1 MSVRVH
7 ARCLIRVLCPLS
19 VTIACAMFV
28 GNTVVNG
35 ASPQSH
41 QEHRMTLLEA
51 EIVKLDARQRI
62 VEDHILER
70 LVRLQE
76 TVDRWGKNLQ

>member
-1 MSVRVH
+1 MSVRLHTRRLV
-7 ARCLIRVLCPLS
+7 RVLCPLS
-19 VTIACAMFV
+19 VTLACAMFV
-28 GNTVVNG
+28 GNTAVNG

-41 QEHRMTLLEA
+41 QERRITMLEA

-70 LVRLQE
+70 LVGLQE
-76 TVDRWGKNLQ
+76 TVDRLGKRLQ